1 MHASNAYLSGGSK
14 ASKIAIVTALHLG
27 VALAF
32 INMKVLPSA
41 PPPFVPEPVHTPKTK
56 TPPLPKIELPDT
68 TTKKLEPPIF
78 IPKQEVLTVEKPP
91 EDTLIA
97 KVLPPGPPPEV
108 IRDVRKGGGTEVA
121 PPAAKPVYVPHAG
134 NCARPDYPARAARE
148 GASGTV
154 NLALLIGAD
163 GRVADT
169 KIERSSGSRDL
180 DKAAV
185 AALSMCTFK
194 PATTNGV
201 AEPAWGKLA
210 YVWSLDN

>member
-41 PPPFVPEPVHTPKTK
+41 PPPFVPEPVHTPKT
-56 TPPLPKIELPDT
+56 TPPPPPKLELPDT
-68 TTKKLEPPIF
+68 TTKKIEPPIF
-78 IPKQEVLTVEKPP
+78 IPKQEVVTLEKPP
-91 EDTLIA
+91 VEAPIA

-108 IRDVRKGGGTEVA
+108 IRDLRKVGATEVT
-121 PPAAKPVYVPHAG
+121 PPAKPVYVPHAG

-148 GASGTV
+148 GVSGTV
-154 NLALLIGAD
+154 SLALLIGAD
-163 GRVADT
+163 GRVADS
-169 KIERSSGSRDL
+169 KIEHSSGSRDL